1 METGEDKMEKLAVRP
16 RYIPQ
21 SSPAQTQINSDR
33 NNFLKQKNNK
43 MLQNVNGDIFLVIK
57 VKEKIN

>member
-33 NNFLKQKNNK
+33 NNFLKQKNK
-43 MLQNVNGDIFLVIK
+43 MLQKVNGDIFLVIK
-57 VKEKIN
+57 VKEQID